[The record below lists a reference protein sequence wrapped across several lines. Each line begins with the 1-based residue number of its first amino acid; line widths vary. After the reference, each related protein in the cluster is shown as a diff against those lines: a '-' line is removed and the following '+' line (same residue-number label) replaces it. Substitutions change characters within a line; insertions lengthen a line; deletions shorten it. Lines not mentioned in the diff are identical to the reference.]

1 MNEVETYRSQVVD
14 YSPANFEDQP
24 PYDSHST
31 SNLVRSVLRRW
42 YIVMAIFIVM
52 CAVGLPVIWFLIEPL
67 YSVTGAIRVAPILPD
82 ILTGERTGRNYQLIR
97 AFYIPP
103 RK

>member
-42 YIVMAIFIVM
+42 YICNGNIHCYVCSWTACNMVF
-52 CAVGLPVIWFLIEPL
+52 
-67 YSVTGAIRVAPILPD
+67 D
-82 ILTGERTGRNYQLIR
+82 
-97 AFYIPP
+97 
-103 RK
+103 